1 MANAANPPVE
11 TVPATTNAR
20 LAKQNGHIVYLSFLE
35 RDACLFL
42 TRAGSSTQNL

>member
-20 LAKQNGHIVYLSFLE
+20 LAKQNGHIVYLLE
-35 RDACLFL
+35 RYACLFL